1 LAIPTV
7 PLLVSFCPLDL
18 IPYYLGV
25 QIAVAY
31 LLAIQLY
38 NGSISRQKTW
48 QTILALLIIFGLF
61 SDTLYSRSYTW
72 WSKFSGNN
80 HLEIAKIINQTP
92 RTLLIS
98 NDAGNNS
105 INILSLSSLI
115 EPNVRFL
122 LVQGNNI
129 PKFSKNYS
137 NIFLLNPSDTFRKR
151 IEKKYQM
158 NINIIYQGEYS
169 SLWKLSE

>member
-1 LAIPTV
+1 WLFIINLIAIPTV
-7 PLLVSFCPLDL
+7 PLLVSCCQLDL

-31 LLAIQLY
+31 LLSIQLY
-38 NGSISRQKTW
+38 NGSIYRQKTW
-48 QTILALLIIFGLF
+48 QIILAFLIIFGLF

-115 EPNVRFL
+115 QPNVRFL

-137 NIFLLNPSDTFRKR
+137 NIFLLNPSDTLRKR
-151 IEKKYQM
+151 IEKKY
-158 NINIIYQGEYS
+158 
-169 SLWKLSE
+169 